1 MEHNAQTTKVHKS
14 LIHSTTKKREAP
26 RRDKHTK
33 GLEMARDDKQVE
45 ISPHIRSLL
54 PRAHMY
60 TITLKPFS
68 YQKIL
73 SISESALSIT
83 GEVGSSWSR
92 RTAQRLLLLLAM
104 LLLHLL
110 SLEVALAVV
119 GAFHWERGLEYVA
132 AMNNWAECAC
142 AALSGAWTQFES
154 RSFE

>member
-1 MEHNAQTTKVHKS
+1 MP
-14 LIHSTTKKREAP
+14 L
-26 RRDKHTK
+26 
-33 GLEMARDDKQVE
+33 
-45 ISPHIRSLL
+45 SLL
-54 PRAHMY
+54 NH
-60 TITLKPFS
+60 
-68 YQKIL
+68 
-73 SISESALSIT
+73 SALALFAQRTRIPTSARSIGFCAIWVCISSSSSSIT

-104 LLLHLL
+104 LGLHLL